1 MATIEENLNTI
12 KESTQAMKNVIEAN
26 GGDASGD
33 ITTWANSI
41 QTVLD
46 NGGDGIVQ
54 TSLKYYD
61 DGTGEV
67 VPIKHPDLSTQP
79 SILPY
84 KFAGNYVYEQM
95 FYEKIVGSI
104 SSQYSL
110 GNIGTTNPLILDGH
124 ISWVNTDGTVST
136 DVNSYLSISKDGEL
150 TINIDNSSVKG
161 TDMYARV
168 VWTQLPSTSNPYY

>member
-1 MATIEENLNTI
+1 M
-12 KESTQAMKNVIEAN
+12 KEI
-26 GGDASGD
+26 GDGD

-41 QTVLD
+41 QTAVD
-46 NGGDGIVQ
+46 GRGGIIQ

-95 FYEKIVGSI
+95 VWV
-104 SSQYSL
+104 
-110 GNIGTTNPLILDGH
+110 DGRF
-124 ISWVNTDGTVST
+124 TG
-136 DVNSYLSISKDGEL
+136 DVNEI
-150 TINIDNSSVKG
+150 V
-161 TDMYARV
+161 
-168 VWTQLPSTSNPYY
+168 